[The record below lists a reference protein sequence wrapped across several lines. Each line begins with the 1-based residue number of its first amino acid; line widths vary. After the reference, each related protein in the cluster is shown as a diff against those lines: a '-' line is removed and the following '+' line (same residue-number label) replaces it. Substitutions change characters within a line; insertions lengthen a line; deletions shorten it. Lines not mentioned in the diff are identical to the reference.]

1 MAVGEKEGKKPGR
14 EGEAEA
20 WDRSRRWK
28 KIGGDARREEGG
40 ERRKKSLFV
49 RSGRVSGDHVIFF

>member
-1 MAVGEKEGKKPGR
+1 MSLVYPFGISTTPGR

-20 WDRSRRWK
+20 WDTSRRWK

-40 ERRKKSLFV
+40 REEEEEPFR
-49 RSGRVSGDHVIFF
+49 